1 MENKRRKA
9 AKGKPTKIH
18 TNVKDEALVEK
29 RREQICK
36 AALQAFA
43 QNGFHETNLR
53 EITKLSGLAYGSI
66 YNYVKTKDDI
76 LYLICDSIL
85 SDLFHRVEQA
95 SKSFSDPVEQVE
107 AIIRAAMDHADEH
120 REAVMLLWQESKVL
134 KISGYLPEVVQR
146 ERSYLR
152 IIAEVL
158 ERGTRL
164 GVFNIPDS
172 EITILVNILP
182 LTCST
187 WALRSWNLGQTS
199 KAEYTEALI
208 DFVLQ
213 GIGVVRGKDLKRITT
228 ESRRAKQSSHRLLR

>member
-1 MENKRRKA
+1 MENIRRRA
-9 AKGKPTKIH
+9 GKGKPTKIH

-29 RREQICK
+29 RREQICQ

-134 KISGYLPEVVQR
+134 KISGYLPEVVER

-213 GIGVVRGKDLKRITT
+213 GIGVVRGKGLKRITT
-228 ESRRAKQSSHRLLR
+228 EPGRAKPK